1 MLIDSAISKKP
12 NIFKPNLPLKALKQ
26 FYMLHLNFKKPMG
39 VLALVTA
46 LLSCYGPSYAQ
57 FKNLA
62 PIKIDKTI
70 LKAKPIKE
78 NDLMRWSHLDI
89 VNDTV
94 PGMSVDR
101 AYTELL
107 KKRKGTKIIVGVV
120 DSGLDVDHPDLK
132 GHIWTNT
139 NEIPGNNIDD
149 DKNGFVDDIH
159 GWNFLGDAT
168 DMNLE
173 LTRIVKKG
181 DDGSEEYKKAKAEL
195 DKKIL
200 ELKQQKPQVNMI
212 AKADQDIRSYLK
224 KETYTKEDLKG
235 ISTTDAALNRSKMM
249 MMSIA
254 TQAGDAFQEEI
265 KSYVEYVNDH
275 LNYNL
280 NVEFDGRKVIGDN
293 PEDINDKNYGN
304 GNVKGPDVEDALHG
318 THVAGIIAQV
328 RGNEIGGDGV
338 VAKNVEIMAIRAV
351 PNGDEYDKDIALAIR
366 YAVDNG
372 AKVINGS
379 FGKDYS
385 PHKEWVWDAIKYAE
399 SKDVLIVH
407 AAGNDSKNIDVEPN
421 FPTDEVNGKEIADN
435 LITIGAL
442 DTDTGSKIVA
452 DFSNYGQK
460 NVDIFAPGA
469 KIYATIPNNKYK
481 YEQGTS
487 MAAPNAAGVAALIRS
502 YYPQLTASQ
511 VKHILMD
518 SGVALPSSVN
528 VGEEKTQI
536 PFNNTC
542 VSGKIV
548 NAYNAILMADQMSRK
563 AKK

>member
-1 MLIDSAISKKP
+1 MP
-12 NIFKPNLPLKALKQ
+12 NTAQKRRH
-26 FYMLHLNFKKPMG
+26 MLHLNFEKSFW
-39 VLALVTA
+39 VAA
-46 LLSCYGPSYAQ
+46 FSASLLTGCGSS
-57 FKNLA
+57 NA
-62 PIKIDKTI
+62 PFVSTDPAKIDKTI
-70 LKAKPIKE
+70 LKTTPLKE
-78 NDLMRWSHLDI
+78 NDLKRWSHLDLI
-89 VNDTV
+89 KDTV

-101 AYTELL
+101 AYAELL
-107 KKRKGTKIIVGVV
+107 KKRKGTKIIVGVI
-120 DSGLDVDHPDLK
+120 DSGLDIDHPDLQ

-139 NEIPGNNIDD
+139 KEIPGNKIDD
-149 DKNGFVDDIH
+149 DNNGFVDDVH

-168 DMNLE
+168 NMTLE

-181 DDGSEEYKKAKAEL
+181 DDGTEAYKNAKAEL

-200 ELKQQKPQVNMI
+200 EIKQQKPQIDMI
-212 AKADQDIRSYLK
+212 AKADKDIRGFLK

-235 ISTTDAALNRSKMM
+235 ITTTDNTINRSKMI

-254 TQAGDAFQEEI
+254 AQAGDGFQEEI
-265 KSYVEYVNDH
+265 KSYIDYINDQ

-280 NVEFDGRKVIGDN
+280 NVDFDGRKVVGDN
-293 PEDINDKNYGN
+293 PEDINDKKYGD

-328 RGNEIGGDGV
+328 RGNGIGGDGV
-338 VAKNVEIMAIRAV
+338 VAKNVEIMAVRAV
-351 PNGDEYDKDIALAIR
+351 PNGDEFDKDIALAIR

-435 LITIGAL
+435 LLTIGAL
-442 DTDTGSKIVA
+442 NTDTGTKMVA

-460 NVDIFAPGA
+460 NVDVFAPGV
-469 KIYATIPNNKYK
+469 KIYATVPNNKYK

-487 MAAPNAAGVAALIRS
+487 MASPNAAGVAALIRS
-502 YYPQLTASQ
+502 YYPTLTASQ

-518 SGVALPSSVN
+518 SGVAIPGNVK

-536 PFNNTC
+536 PFSNTC

-548 NAYNAILMADQMSRK
+548 NAYNALLMADKMVNA
-563 AKK
+563 AKN

>member
-1 MLIDSAISKKP
+1 
-12 NIFKPNLPLKALKQ
+12 
-26 FYMLHLNFKKPMG
+26 MLHLNFKKPMG

-224 KETYTKEDLKG
+224 KETYSKEDLKG
-235 ISTTDAALNRSKMM
+235 ISTKDAGLNRSKMM

-442 DTDTGSKIVA
+442 NTDTGSKIVA

-548 NAYNAILMADQMSRK
+548 NAYNAILMADQMSRT